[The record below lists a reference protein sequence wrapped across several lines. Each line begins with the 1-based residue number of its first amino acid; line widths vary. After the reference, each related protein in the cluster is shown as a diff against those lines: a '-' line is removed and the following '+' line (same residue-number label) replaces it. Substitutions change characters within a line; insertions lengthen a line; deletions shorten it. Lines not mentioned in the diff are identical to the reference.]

1 MAYQLP
7 ALQYPFN
14 ALEPF
19 IDARTME
26 IHHDKHHATY
36 VANLNN
42 AVKDYP
48 ELAAKTEREL
58 LADLASVP
66 EAVRTPVRNN
76 GGGAWNHSLFWRL
89 MAPEAGGRPSGA
101 LAAAIDAAFGSFEAF
116 QQKFEQAAL
125 TRFGSGWAWL
135 SVKADKSL
143 CISST
148 LNQDS
153 PIMNGV
159 VECGGEPIL
168 CVDVWEHAYYLTYQN
183 RRADYL
189 KAWWNVV
196 NWPAVE
202 ALYAAAVK

>member
-14 ALEPF
+14 ALEPS

-26 IHHDKHHATY
+26 IHHDKHHAAY

-42 AVKDYP
+42 TIKDYP
-48 ELAAKTEREL
+48 DLEAKTVGDL
-58 LADLASVP
+58 VSDLASVP
-66 EAVRTPVRNN
+66 EAIRTAVRNN
-76 GGGAWNHSLFWRL
+76 GGGVWNHSFFWRI

-101 LAAAIDAAFGSFEAF
+101 LAAAIDATFGSFEAF
-116 QQKFEQAAL
+116 QEKFQQAAV

-143 CISST
+143 CLCST
-148 LNQDS
+148 PNQDS
-153 PIMNGV
+153 PIMKGV
-159 VECGGEPIL
+159 VECTGEPIL
-168 CVDVWEHAYYLTYQN
+168 CVDVWEHAYYLNYQN
-183 RRADYL
+183 RRPDYV